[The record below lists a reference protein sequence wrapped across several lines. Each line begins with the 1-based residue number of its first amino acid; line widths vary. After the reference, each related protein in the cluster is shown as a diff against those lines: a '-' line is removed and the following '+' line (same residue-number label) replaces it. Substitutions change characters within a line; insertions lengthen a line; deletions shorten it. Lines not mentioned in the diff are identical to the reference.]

1 MIEEEKKSNAK
12 KMLWPT
18 LAMMAFSTVWG
29 FGNVVN
35 GYVYFDGTKVIFS
48 WILMFLLYFV
58 PYALMVGELGATFKN
73 ANGGVSS
80 WVNATMGAKWA
91 YYAGWTYWACH
102 VVYISSKGTG
112 GLRAMAWGI
121 FGNTKWYDGL
131 PTAWTQFATLVVFLF
146 FCWVT
151 TKGIPVLKSLATI
164 AGSSM
169 FIMSI
174 LFIIMMFAAP
184 AINPHAGYY
193 SINFNWKSL
202 MPTFNLK
209 YLTSLSILV
218 FAVGGCE
225 KISPYVN
232 KVKNPTKNFPKA
244 MYMLAIMTGFL
255 TIFGS
260 FALGV
265 FFNAHHLPDDLK
277 MNGSY
282 YAFQAMGEKFGMG
295 KFFLYTFIITQ
306 ALYML
311 AQLAVLVDGG
321 ARIFLSDTAKKYLP
335 KQLTKTDKNGL
346 PINGYWLTTGICSVL
361 LFLSATLPSVNDIFN
376 QLLNLNGIVSP
387 YVTGLLFWAFIKITI
402 HPEKFPSQYV
412 FIKNKTFAVI
422 VGWWCLIITVTGATF
437 GIVPI
442 DAKAG
447 SATWWHMLILNIVEP
462 LLMIGLGIVL
472 PLIAKWQRSK
482 EN

>member
-48 WILMFLLYFV
+48 WILMLLLYFV

-244 MYMLAIMTGFL
+244 MMALAIMVMVSAILGTFAMALMFDPKVVNNNLNEYISNGAYMAFQRL
-255 TIFGS
+255 GEYYHVGGLFMYIYSWCNVIGQFSTLVISIDAPLRMLLGS
-260 FALGV
+260 KEAKNFIPKKLLKINKHGAYINGIWMVVILSGGLIAAQAL
-265 FFNAHHLPDDLK
+265 LPDAQAVMAQLVKLNSTTMPMRYLWVFAAYIALRKQQKKFDT
-277 MNGSY
+277 SY
-282 YAFQAMGEKFGMG
+282 QMTKNQGLAYTAGIWCFIVTAACCILGIYSPDPFTL
-295 KFFLYTFIITQ
+295 FLNIITPII
-306 ALYML
+306 LI
-311 AQLAVLVDGG
+311 VLG
-321 ARIFLSDTAKKYLP
+321 
-335 KQLTKTDKNGL
+335 
-346 PINGYWLTTGICSVL
+346 
-361 LFLSATLPSVNDIFN
+361 
-376 QLLNLNGIVSP
+376 
-387 YVTGLLFWAFIKITI
+387 
-402 HPEKFPSQYV
+402 
-412 FIKNKTFAVI
+412 
-422 VGWWCLIITVTGATF
+422 
-437 GIVPI
+437 
-442 DAKAG
+442 
-447 SATWWHMLILNIVEP
+447 LILPAIKKREDGTNP
-462 LLMIGLGIVL
+462 LM
-472 PLIAKWQRSK
+472 K
-482 EN
+482 

>member
-12 KMLWPT
+12 KMLWST

-164 AGSSM
+164 AGS
-169 FIMSI
+169 
-174 LFIIMMFAAP
+174 
-184 AINPHAGYY
+184 
-193 SINFNWKSL
+193 
-202 MPTFNLK
+202 
-209 YLTSLSILV
+209 
-218 FAVGGCE
+218 
-225 KISPYVN
+225 
-232 KVKNPTKNFPKA
+232 
-244 MYMLAIMTGFL
+244 
-255 TIFGS
+255 
-260 FALGV
+260 
-265 FFNAHHLPDDLK
+265 
-277 MNGSY
+277 
-282 YAFQAMGEKFGMG
+282 
-295 KFFLYTFIITQ
+295 
-306 ALYML
+306 
-311 AQLAVLVDGG
+311 
-321 ARIFLSDTAKKYLP
+321 
-335 KQLTKTDKNGL
+335 
-346 PINGYWLTTGICSVL
+346 
-361 LFLSATLPSVNDIFN
+361 
-376 QLLNLNGIVSP
+376 
-387 YVTGLLFWAFIKITI
+387 
-402 HPEKFPSQYV
+402 
-412 FIKNKTFAVI
+412 
-422 VGWWCLIITVTGATF
+422 
-437 GIVPI
+437 
-442 DAKAG
+442 
-447 SATWWHMLILNIVEP
+447 
-462 LLMIGLGIVL
+462 
-472 PLIAKWQRSK
+472 
-482 EN
+482 

>member
-1 MIEEEKKSNAK
+1 MIEEEKKSDAK

-35 GYVYFDGTKVIFS
+35 GYVYFDGTKVVFS
-48 WILMFLLYFV
+48 WVLMFLLYFV

-131 PTAWTQFATLVVFLF
+131 PTAWTQLATLVVFLF

-151 TKGIPVLKSLATI
+151 SKGIPVLKSLATI

-193 SINFNWKSL
+193 SINWKSL

-232 KVKNPTKNFPKA
+232 KVKDPSKNFPKA
-244 MYMLAIMTGFL
+244 MMALAIMVMISAILGTFAMALMFDPKIVNNNLNEYISNGAYMAFQRLGEYYHVGGLFMYIYSWCNVIGQFSTLVISIDAPLRMLLGSKEAKNFIPKKLLKVNKHGAYINGIWMVVILSGGLIAAYIALRKHQTKFDTSYQMTKNQGLAYTAGIWCFIVTAACCILGLYSPDPFTLFL
-255 TIFGS
+255 NIITPIILI
-260 FALGV
+260 ALG
-265 FFNAHHLPDDLK
+265 
-277 MNGSY
+277 
-282 YAFQAMGEKFGMG
+282 
-295 KFFLYTFIITQ
+295 
-306 ALYML
+306 
-311 AQLAVLVDGG
+311 
-321 ARIFLSDTAKKYLP
+321 
-335 KQLTKTDKNGL
+335 
-346 PINGYWLTTGICSVL
+346 
-361 LFLSATLPSVNDIFN
+361 
-376 QLLNLNGIVSP
+376 
-387 YVTGLLFWAFIKITI
+387 
-402 HPEKFPSQYV
+402 
-412 FIKNKTFAVI
+412 
-422 VGWWCLIITVTGATF
+422 
-437 GIVPI
+437 
-442 DAKAG
+442 
-447 SATWWHMLILNIVEP
+447 LILPAIKKKEDGNNP
-462 LLMIGLGIVL
+462 LMD
-472 PLIAKWQRSK
+472 
-482 EN
+482 